1 MDLLAPGRDGP
12 TEDALTSP
20 AAPVAREP
28 GWQTEAVEW
37 DPSDE
42 SENAAVI
49 QGREALHALPTG
61 RTVVIGKPLGSLLL
75 PVGTERAHAFFES
88 LPSA

>member
-1 MDLLAPGRDGP
+1 MDRLAPGRGGP

-20 AAPVAREP
+20 AAPVAGEP
-28 GWQTEAVEW
+28 GCQTEAVEW

-61 RTVVIGKPLGSLLL
+61 RSVVIGKSLGSLLL
-75 PVGTERAHAFFES
+75 PVGAERAHAFFES
-88 LPSA
+88 PPSA